1 MSTRRGDQR
10 PLNEKD
16 TIEPAPLPQLGHT
29 PLVDSKEHGEVP
41 TLQDELDVT
50 DREQGPSR
58 RFIPRKYQFIAF
70 SMIIFFNT
78 SSSFSEST
86 LSPLKSVIR
95 KELGVTSEPTAQ
107 IEACAHARRSVWSH
121 LFS

>member
-1 MSTRRGDQR
+1 MTTQRAEQR

-16 TIEPAPLPQLGHT
+16 SIEPAPLPRVDHT
-29 PLVDSKEHGEVP
+29 PLVDTKEHGDIP
-41 TLQDELDVT
+41 TLQDDLDVS
-50 DREQGPSR
+50 DNDQRASR

-86 LSPLKSVIR
+86 LSPLKSIIR
-95 KELGVTSEPTAQ
+95 KELGVTSGS
-107 IEACAHARRSVWSH
+107 SVQNCVSR
-121 LFS
+121 

>member
-1 MSTRRGDQR
+1 MSTQRQEQR
-10 PLNEKD
+10 PLNEKNI
-16 TIEPAPLPQLGHT
+16 IEPAPLPQLNHT

-41 TLQDELDVT
+41 TLQDDLDVNEG
-50 DREQGPSR
+50 DPRASR

-86 LSPLKSVIR
+86 LSPLKSIIR
-95 KELGVTSEPTAQ
+95 KELGVTSETA
-107 IEACAHARRSVWSH
+107 AGVGRNLR
-121 LFS
+121 